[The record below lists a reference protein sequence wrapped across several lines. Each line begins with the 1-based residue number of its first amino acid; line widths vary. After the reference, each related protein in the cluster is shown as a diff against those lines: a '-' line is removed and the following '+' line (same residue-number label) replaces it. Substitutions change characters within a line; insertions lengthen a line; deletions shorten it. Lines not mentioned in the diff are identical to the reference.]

1 MKNKMF
7 NLELIQIFQSHFSF
21 NLNFVILMINILEQS
36 MVREQKYIYVEL

>member
-7 NLELIQIFQSHFSF
+7 NLELIQIFQGHFSF